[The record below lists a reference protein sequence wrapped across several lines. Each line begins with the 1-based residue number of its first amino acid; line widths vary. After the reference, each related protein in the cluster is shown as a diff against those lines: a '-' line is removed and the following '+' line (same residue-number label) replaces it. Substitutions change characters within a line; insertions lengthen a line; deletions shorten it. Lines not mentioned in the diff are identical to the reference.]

1 MQKKIFFKKYPLFF
15 LCLLLF
21 SFASGCKE
29 EKKEA
34 QAQSK
39 PREKILNIKVEPV
52 QKQKLRPFIRTHGS
66 LNAFDEVT
74 VSSEIDGI
82 LKKVAVEEGTAV
94 SRGMLL
100 AAINGIDYRL
110 EVQQAEAVLKQTKAT
125 FQNATID
132 YRRKSALFK
141 ESLLTNQQ
149 FDDSATKLSFAEADV
164 DRARATLDLA
174 REKLAKTAIYS
185 PLTGVIKEKKISAGS
200 YVKSATPLF
209 TIIQIDPLKLFFTV
223 TEKEIGRIK
232 QGQDVSFTVD
242 SFPDQKFTG
251 ELKTIYP
258 NLEEST
264 RTLKVDAAV
273 ANSKGVLKPGLFAN
287 VVLYTGSPK
296 EILLVPVISILYD
309 DSKTTLFI
317 LEGESVK
324 AREVLSGA
332 QYGDLMEITKGVME
346 KELVV
351 TAGQQNLS
359 EGVKVHVDR

>member
-39 PREKILNIKVEPV
+39 PREKILNIKVQPV

-74 VSSEIDGI
+74 VSSEVDGI
-82 LKKVAVEEGTAV
+82 LKKVAVEEGSAV

-100 AAINGIDYRL
+100 ATINQSDYRL
-110 EVQQAEAVLKQTKAT
+110 EVQQAEAVLKQTNAT

-149 FDDSATKLSFAEADV
+149 FDDAATKLSFAEADV

-174 REKLAKTAIYS
+174 QEKLAKTAIYS

-223 TEKEIGRIK
+223 TEKEIGRIE

-242 SFPDQKFTG
+242 TFPDKKFTG
-251 ELKTIYP
+251 EVKTIYP

-309 DSKTTLFI
+309 DSKTTVFI
-317 LEGESVK
+317 LEGKSVT